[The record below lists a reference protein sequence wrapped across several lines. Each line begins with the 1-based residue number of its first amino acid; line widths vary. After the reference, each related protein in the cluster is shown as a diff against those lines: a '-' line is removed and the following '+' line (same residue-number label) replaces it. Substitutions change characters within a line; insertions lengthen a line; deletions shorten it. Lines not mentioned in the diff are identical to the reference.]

1 MKPEWQEYNINYQ
14 QFSSIAVCQMTIQ
27 LIPWI
32 PHVKVFLGS
41 NYEVSITIVQLVLL
55 NDFNNYQSHWKKY
68 YLIRYASCWFFSM
81 TLSKLALLFLII
93 LTFYQ
98 YQWGTCFFF
107 ENWTWT
113 FIFLFLGTVMFMA
126 TWVCIL
132 YCLLCK
138 MILSCD
144 VLQIYFNEI
153 PDEIIEKLVRI
164 VSCNLFFFLWMFLK
178 QTVLQS
184 GAIFCCWVASLPLI
198 LVLCV

>member
-1 MKPEWQEYNINYQ
+1 MLPADFFPWHFQNLRYYSWLFWHFINT
-14 QFSSIAVCQMTIQ
+14 SEEPV
-27 LIPWI
+27 
-32 PHVKVFLGS
+32 
-41 NYEVSITIVQLVLL
+41 
-55 NDFNNYQSHWKKY
+55 
-68 YLIRYASCWFFSM
+68 
-81 TLSKLALLFLII
+81 
-93 LTFYQ
+93 
-98 YQWGTCFFF
+98 FF

-164 VSCNLFFFLWMFLK
+164 VSCNFFFFFLWMFLK
-178 QTVLQS
+178 QTVLQC